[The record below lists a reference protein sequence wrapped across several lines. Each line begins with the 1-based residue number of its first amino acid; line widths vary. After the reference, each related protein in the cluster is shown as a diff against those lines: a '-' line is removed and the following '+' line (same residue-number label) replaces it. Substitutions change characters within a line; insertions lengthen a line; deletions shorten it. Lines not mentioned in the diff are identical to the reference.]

1 MCSICELGS
10 IFYRSDMGVFL
21 EVYTDLSVLYA
32 LQGIFKEIMTK
43 IKNEPK
49 RSIHLNNIMLAEI
62 PKS

>member
-1 MCSICELGS
+1 
-10 IFYRSDMGVFL
+10 MGVFL